1 MAKKLDGVRV
11 VLLDIEGTVCPISFV
26 KEVLYP
32 YSVAAL
38 PSALDKHWDS
48 PDFAPYRTGF
58 PEPAASSRA
67 EFEACFADLVRADV
81 KVAHLKA
88 LQGFLWRAGYESGEV
103 RAPLF
108 ADVAPAMSSWV
119 SAGLKVMIY
128 SSGSVPAQKLF
139 FRYTDSHPS
148 DQSPLISDW
157 FDTVNA
163 GSKVE
168 ASSYQRI
175 QSCHAEFK
183 AHEWLFLSDNLN
195 EVQAAQDAG
204 MQSLPVVRPGNAEL
218 PTGHPL
224 AESVVSDFGELALG
238 HA

>member
-1 MAKKLDGVRV
+1 
-11 VLLDIEGTVCPISFV
+11 VLTCR
-26 KEVLYP
+26 KYP
-32 YSVAAL
+32 YSLAAL

-48 PDFAPYRTGF
+48 PDFAPYRTAF

-67 EFEACFADLVRADV
+67 EFEACFADLVRSDV

-108 ADVAPAMSSWV
+108 ADVAPAMASWV
-119 SAGLKVMIY
+119 SSGLKVMIY

-139 FRYTDSHPS
+139 FRYTDAQPS

-163 GSKVE
+163 GPKVE
-168 ASSYQRI
+168 AGSYQKI
-175 QSCHAEFK
+175 QSCHAEFE
-183 AHEWLFLSDNLN
+183 AHQWLFLSDNLN
-195 EVQAAQDAG
+195 EVQAARDAG
-204 MQSLPVVRPGNAEL
+204 MQSLPVVRPGNAAL
-218 PTGHPL
+218 PADHPL
-224 AESVVSDFGELALG
+224 AEVVVSDFGELTIGSA
-238 HA
+238 